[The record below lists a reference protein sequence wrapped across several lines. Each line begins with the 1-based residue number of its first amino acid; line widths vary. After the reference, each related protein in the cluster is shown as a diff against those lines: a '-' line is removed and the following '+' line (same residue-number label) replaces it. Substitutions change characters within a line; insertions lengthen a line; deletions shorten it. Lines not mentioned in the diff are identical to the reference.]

1 MNGNLILVDVYGV
14 EPWVEKQ
21 LRGNHIHRGL
31 PLALWRRSIFSLVN
45 PQHILKVLL
54 IRGDFRY
61 PSHGLWPLWGGG
73 GLLPVFPVTFFTTT
87 CLKPSTIEA
96 RVPFNSGNKSYVKFG
111 PTVSVKSHKL
121 RHLGIGTS
129 DHNSEILKT
138 LFEANYPQNLGK
150 INSETTFGCS
160 KVVFGH
166 CFIWSVNFLFFVSYI
181 FQFGSSIQ
189 FRKNHTMVTKCALD
203 ADHIRS

>member
-1 MNGNLILVDVYGV
+1 M
-14 EPWVEKQ
+14 
-21 LRGNHIHRGL
+21 
-31 PLALWRRSIFSLVN
+31 
-45 PQHILKVLL
+45 
-54 IRGDFRY
+54 
-61 PSHGLWPLWGGG
+61 
-73 GLLPVFPVTFFTTT
+73 LPVFPVTFFTTT

-166 CFIWSVNFLFFVSYI
+166 CFIRSVNVLARVLIFFLCLTYSNLALRYN
-181 FQFGSSIQ
+181 FGKTILWLQNVHLMQTILEVKSTCRPIPQ
-189 FRKNHTMVTKCALD
+189 
-203 ADHIRS
+203 